1 MSDLKNDL
9 LSSASRVQPGVA
21 AETQSRRVALKREIQ
36 RVALRPAEFGE
47 AVGLCRA
54 TVYKLL
60 QAGKIKSVKNDLG
73 KHGARLITTTPAEYL
88 ANLGQTTETS

>member
-1 MSDLKNDL
+1 MSDRKENL
-9 LSSASRVQPGVA
+9 LSSASQVQPGA
-21 AETQSRRVALKREIQ
+21 GAEKHTQRVTPKREIQ

-54 TVYKLL
+54 SVYKLL
-60 QAGKIKSVKNDLG
+60 SAGRIKSVKNDIG

-88 ANLGQTTETS
+88 ANLGQEAELS

>member
-1 MSDLKNDL
+1 MSDLKETR
-9 LSSASRVQPGVA
+9 LSSASQVQLRA
-21 AETQSRRVALKREIQ
+21 TAETQTRRVTLKREIQ

-54 TVYKLL
+54 SVYKLMS
-60 QAGKIKSVKNDLG
+60 AGKIKSVKNNVG

-88 ANLGQTTETS
+88 ASLRQEAEL

>member
-1 MSDLKNDL
+1 MSDLKDKL
-9 LSSASRVQPGVA
+9 LSSANHAQLPGA
-21 AETQSRRVALKREIQ
+21 AEAQTRRGTLKREIQ

-54 TVYKLL
+54 SVYKLMS
-60 QAGKIKSVKNDLG
+60 AGRIKSVKNNVG

-88 ANLGQTTETS
+88 ASLGQEAELS